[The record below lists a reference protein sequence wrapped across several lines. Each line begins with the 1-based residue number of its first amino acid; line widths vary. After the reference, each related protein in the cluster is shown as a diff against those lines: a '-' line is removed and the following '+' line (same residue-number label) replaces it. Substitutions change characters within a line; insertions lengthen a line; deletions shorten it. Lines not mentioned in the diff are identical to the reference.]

1 VLAPPVYPPG
11 IGVMRHRQPRRRVSS
26 VLIPVSVV
34 ALLCVPL
41 LAGVALYRGFTSEP
55 GGTTVSLSVFWWGG
69 EKRAELT
76 AKALE
81 LYTARHPNVTFKT
94 TWQGNSGYFD
104 KLSTMAAG
112 GNAADLFQ
120 LDDNYLSEYAERNV
134 TLDLTKYVKNGQLDL
149 SRFPPSL
156 AAYGNVGGRTV
167 AVAAAENTPG
177 MVFNRSLLKRLG
189 LPEPTIGMTYP
200 QLLVWAAQV
209 TEKSGR
215 SVAGTMDPSADYKAF
230 WLWLRSQGKDLYSG
244 NQLGFTAEDL
254 ARWFD
259 LWDGARRS
267 KVTPPVDVIHEA
279 NTGDVTKQL
288 VVTGKA
294 ATSFVWANQL
304 PELQKGTKD
313 ELGVVAY
320 PGDPKGQWARASMYW
335 AASRASKHPGVV
347 VDVINFLVN
356 DPEAGRILGTE
367 RGLSSNIEVRKV
379 VEESLTDAA
388 MKASVAFE
396 NVMTPL
402 FGPAPAPPPRGHS
415 RIRSGLLT
423 AAENVQYGKQTPA
436 KAAEDFIAQATRAL
450 AG

>member
-1 VLAPPVYPPG
+1 
-11 IGVMRHRQPRRRVSS
+11 MRISLVG
-26 VLIPVSVV
+26 
-34 ALLCVPL
+34 LLCVPL
-41 LAGVALYRGFTSEP
+41 VAGAALLRDFVADRSGR
-55 GGTTVSLSVFWWGG
+55 TVSLSVFWWGG
-69 EKRAELT
+69 EKRAQLT
-76 AKALE
+76 EKALE
-81 LYTARHPNVTFKT
+81 LYTARHPGVTFRT

-134 TLDLTKYVKNGQLDL
+134 TLDLTKYVKSGGLDL

-156 AAYGNVGGRTV
+156 AAYGDIGGRTV

-177 MVFNRSLLKRLG
+177 MIFNRSLLQRLR

-200 QLLVWAAQV
+200 QLLAWATLV
-209 TEKSGR
+209 TERSGR
-215 SVAGTMDPSADYKAF
+215 AVAGTMDPSADYKAF

-244 NQLGFTAEDL
+244 NQLGFTADDL
-254 ARWFD
+254 TRWFE
-259 LWDGARRS
+259 LWDDARGS
-267 KVTPPVDVIHEA
+267 KVTPTVDLIHEA

-304 PELQKGTKD
+304 PELQKSTKD

-335 AASRASKHPGVV
+335 AVSRTSRHPDVV
-347 VDVINFLVN
+347 VDVIDFLVN
-356 DPEAGRILGTE
+356 DPDAGRILGTE
-367 RGLSSNIEVRKV
+367 RGLSSNVDVRRLV
-379 VEESLTDAA
+379 DESLTDPS

-396 NVMTPL
+396 NTMTPL

-436 KAAEDFIAQATRAL
+436 KAAQDFIAQANRAL